1 MALSKADLIT
11 KHKYRASSKGIAT
24 TLRYNASLRTDKQR
38 KHIAKT
44 SKICRLALYVLMGN
58 KCVCCGEN
66 NPIYFHIDHVKN
78 DGYLGRGSSNSGK
91 RKYKTS
97 KVNKKTYL
105 ANPKKFQILCA
116 NCNWAKHMNGGKL
129 YKPKKKRKVS

>member
-1 MALSKADLIT
+1 MALSKADLIA

-24 TLRYNASLRTDKQR
+24 TLRYNASQRTDKQR

-66 NPIYFHIDHVKN
+66 DPIYFQIDHVKN
-78 DGYLGRGSSNSGK
+78 DGYLGRKSSSLGK
-91 RKYKTS
+91 RRS
-97 KVNKKTYL
+97 SRVNKKTYL
-105 ANPKKFQILCA
+105 ATPKRYQLLCA
-116 NCNWAKHMNGGKL
+116 NCNIAKHYNGGKL
-129 YKPKKKRKVS
+129 YKPKKRRKAA